1 MQVFWTLHLHY
12 ECTTPAQV
20 IVARRFQTTI
30 LSLLISKDL
39 SEVSNSIK
47 NLLEMPVS
55 PGAVYLLL
63 PVVSGKIDW
72 CSIKF
77 SASEMPE
84 ATNMDMRHC
93 HPCKD
98 TGIVQSLQTKDGPFC
113 RCMLRNSI
121 VCTPHNGMF
130 YAVSGFRL
138 DLDANSLMPES
149 SLSYKTHF
157 KERYVC
163 LSFGILY
170 VMLP

>member
-1 MQVFWTLHLHY
+1 MKVFWTLHLHY
-12 ECTTPAQV
+12 EYTTPAQV

-47 NLLEMPVS
+47 NLEMPVS

-77 SASEMPE
+77 SAPDPE
-84 ATNMDMRHC
+84 SNNMDMRHC

-98 TGIVQSLQTKDGPFC
+98 TGIVQTEDGPFC

-121 VCTPHNGMF
+121 VRTPHNGMF

-138 DLDANSLMPES
+138 DLNANSLMPGS

-157 KERYVC
+157 KEKYVF

>member
-1 MQVFWTLHLHY
+1 MKVFWTLHLHY
-12 ECTTPAQV
+12 EYTTPAQV

-30 LSLLISKDL
+30 LSLLISNDP

-47 NLLEMPVS
+47 NFEMPVS

-77 SASEMPE
+77 SSSEMPE

-93 HPCKD
+93 HSCKD
-98 TGIVQSLQTKDGPFC
+98 TGIVQTIDGPLC
-113 RCMLRNSI
+113 PCKLRNSI
-121 VCTPHNGMF
+121 VRTPHNDRF
-130 YAVSGFRL
+130 YAVSGFL
-138 DLDANSLMPES
+138 GLNANSLMPES
-149 SLSYKTHF
+149 VLSYKTHF

-163 LSFGILY
+163 VSLGFFMSCSHEL
-170 VMLP
+170 